1 MTEFTDFRDEM
12 DRVGELMDPLPTR
25 EWTSWVLYLLKVLD
39 GQANERGE
47 QYDYL
52 EVLVRISGDIAM
64 RLELGAWQS

>member
-1 MTEFTDFRDEM
+1 MTEFSEIRDEM
-12 DRVGELMDPLPTR
+12 DRLGELLAQLPTR
-25 EWTSWVLYLLKVLD
+25 EWASWVQVLLKVLD
-39 GQANERGE
+39 DQANERGE

>member
-1 MTEFTDFRDEM
+1 LQE
-12 DRVGELMDPLPTR
+12 
-25 EWTSWVLYLLKVLD
+25 LD

>member
-1 MTEFTDFRDEM
+1 MTEFSEIRDEM
-12 DRVGELMDPLPTR
+12 DRVGELMAQLPSR
-25 EWTSWVLYLLKVLD
+25 EWTSWVLVLLKVLD

-64 RLELGAWQS
+64 RLELGAWRS

>member
-12 DRVGELMDPLPTR
+12 DRVGAQMAHLPTR
-25 EWTSWVLYLLKVLD
+25 EWTGWVLYLLQRLD

-52 EVLVRISGDIAM
+52 EVLVRVSGDIAM

>member
-1 MTEFTDFRDEM
+1 MTEFTDFRDEL
-12 DRVGELMDPLPTR
+12 DRVGELMAQSPTR
-25 EWTSWVLYLLKVLD
+25 EWTSWVLVLLKVLD

-52 EVLVRISGDIAM
+52 EVLVRVSGEIAM

>member
-1 MTEFTDFRDEM
+1 MTEFSEMRDEM
-12 DRVGELMDPLPTR
+12 DRVGELMAQLPTR
-25 EWTSWVLYLLKVLD
+25 EWTSWVLVLLKVLD

-64 RLELGAWQS
+64 RLELGAWRS